1 MLIETLTYL
10 YRVVTRGLEATVE
23 VTLAQVATEGTADLA
38 TSLDQVGVSQCSITL
53 RAAQC

>member
-23 VTLAQVATEGTADLA
+23 VTLAQGATEVEEEVG
-38 TSLDQVGVSQCSITL
+38 TSLAKVAVAKC
-53 RAAQC
+53 